1 MCKLW
6 VLPVHDHYDSSNFQ
20 VRQISAAKNQ
30 HFSVRFTV
38 AWIKV
43 SEKNNIEIFLFEILP
58 QASRQKVAY
67 FATRKIL

>member
-30 HFSVRFTV
+30 HFFVEITTLFLSGLLLRGSRFLKRT
-38 AWIKV
+38 
-43 SEKNNIEIFLFEILP
+43 ILKSSYLKSYHKL
-58 QASRQKVAY
+58 ADK
-67 FATRKIL
+67 K